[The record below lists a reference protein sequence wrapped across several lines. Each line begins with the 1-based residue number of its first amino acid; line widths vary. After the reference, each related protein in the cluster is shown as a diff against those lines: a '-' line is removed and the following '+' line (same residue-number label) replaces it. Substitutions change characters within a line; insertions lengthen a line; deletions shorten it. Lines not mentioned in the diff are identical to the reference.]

1 MARFS
6 SKKYAQALMAVFN
19 DEKSPEIKIVAANF
33 LQLLKKNNDSAKL
46 SAILEQL
53 QTLQNIEQGIL
64 PVKIASAAPLSD
76 EAQTWLTTKLQHHTS
91 AKTFVI
97 DKVVEPELLGG
108 VVISYQDKVLD
119 GSLAYHLQQLKQQ
132 LVTL

>member
-6 SKKYAQALMAVFN
+6 AKQYAQAMMAVF
-19 DEKSPEIKIVAANF
+19 DDDQSPEIKIVAANF
-33 LQLLKKNNDSAKL
+33 WQLLKKNNDSAKL
-46 SAILEQL
+46 PAILQRLQL
-53 QTLQNIEQGIL
+53 LQNQEQGIL

-76 EAQTWLTTKLQHHTS
+76 EAQTWLTTKLQHQTK

-97 DKVVEPELLGG
+97 EKVVEPELLGG